1 MLQELGFIFKGE
13 MKEESGVELAAGD
26 FVSEMLGRYR
36 VVVRATAVPQ
46 Q

>member
-1 MLQELGFIFKGE
+1 M
-13 MKEESGVELAAGD
+13 EESVVELAAGD

-36 VVVRATAVPQ
+36 VVVRTTAVPQ